1 MRNIYSGC
9 VQTKLISKISWN
21 VNTLLN
27 LHFSDI
33 VSLVVLTLHCH
44 ELEILKISLYFQG
57 SYNEDNSC
65 VVTASELALV
75 SFLLLS
81 VFSLFQ
87 TVDGWS

>member
-57 SYNEDNSC
+57 SYNEDQLCCHSLR
-65 VVTASELALV
+65 VGLG
-75 SFLLLS
+75 F
-81 VFSLFQ
+81 FSLA
-87 TVDGWS
+87 VCVLPVSDS